1 MRIGVNGPPC
11 ACQWT
16 PPPFERRNMA
26 PFANGPPLSKEE
38 TRPGPLTWGG
48 GGGTPVAMGCYGLS

>member
-1 MRIGVNGPPC
+1 MRIHANGSPC

-16 PPPFERRNMA
+16 PPFERRNMA
-26 PFANGPPLSKEE
+26 PFANAPPLSKEE

-48 GGGTPVAMGCYGLS
+48 GGRSIMVTPSVGFDY